1 MRHTAHPSRRGLTL
15 VELLVI
21 TLVIAAVMVILLPS
35 TGRRYR
41 GGDRQIKDSFQIRGV
56 HQSLVLF
63 AQNNKDLYPIP
74 SQLDRAHTT
83 LTNESAKDDPG
94 SIYSILVYNGFFNPE
109 LLVSPA
115 EHAPYLAVMD
125 NYALSSPPNAA
136 DPAQALWDPSLR
148 GSSAEPG
155 FARATGGDGIKPVGA
170 LPPGSRQSVTYANG
184 NASYALMPFFG
195 NRLSRWTPNFDASQA
210 LVGNRGPAYAV
221 TLDKSAPISTL
232 VRDTNTTPGFH
243 ADTAKGSSSITLGIH
258 GSRNK
263 WEGNIAYN
271 DNHVTF
277 ETRPDPENNPW
288 NFTGT
293 GPIHTNN
300 SQPDN
305 LFVSEDD
312 YTIVG
317 DSYPA
322 AATTSMHGLADT
334 HTLTGPNP
342 LRNTNNFLKT
352 WVVQSVG
359 PRTTPTGDSYATTDA
374 ITFVID

>member
-1 MRHTAHPSRRGLTL
+1 MPRLSHHPRPGLTL
-15 VELLVI
+15 VELLVV
-21 TLVIAAVMVILLPS
+21 TLVIAAVIVTFLPAV
-35 TGRRYR
+35 GRSKRY
-41 GGDRQIKDSFQIRGV
+41 GARQIKDSAQVRAI
-56 HQSLVLF
+56 HQSLILF
-63 AQNNKDLYPIP
+63 AQKNKDLYPIP
-74 SQLDRAHTT
+74 SQLDIANST
-83 LTNESAKDDPG
+83 LTNESAKDDLG
-94 SIYSILVYNGFFNPE
+94 SIYSILLYHGFFNPE

-115 EHAPYLAVMD
+115 EQAPYLSTMS

-155 FARATGGDGIKPVGA
+155 FARATGGAGIKPMGA

-195 NRLSRWTPNFDASQA
+195 NRLSRWSPTFDSSQA
-210 LVGNRGPAYAV
+210 IVGNRGPAYAV
-221 TLDKSAPISTL
+221 TLDNAAPISTL

-243 ADTAKGSSSITLGIH
+243 ADTAKGTSSITLSIH
-258 GSRNK
+258 GSRTK

-271 DNHVTF
+271 DNHVSF
-277 ETRPDPENNPW
+277 ETRADPENNPW
-288 NFTGT
+288 NFKGT
-293 GPIHTNN
+293 GPVHAKN

-312 YTIVG
+312 YTIIG

-322 AATTSMHGLADT
+322 AATTSMYGNADT
-334 HTLTGPNP
+334 QTLTGPNP

-352 WVVQSVG
+352 WVVQSTA
-359 PRTTPTGDSYATTDA
+359 PYDRTRTPPYAHTTS
-374 ITFVID
+374 ITFVVD